1 MSTEASELFFDASEI
16 VMYDQIREDT
26 LYIMLYAVVTATA
39 MMACCY
45 LLFRRANAIAPDIT
59 PPARLRRWAAVF
71 FAVLVLNH
79 LWYMPIFYISSSE
92 DIMMTDLIGGL
103 LDSMTVFPVAII
115 VLLAMLQDRRRPLW
129 PIAAMM
135 APIVVVGAFNIA
147 TRSFAILPIVY
158 IYFLLMCIGFIVYM
172 VRALRQYGRWL
183 RENYADLE
191 HKEVWQS
198 FVVLAIIMLVFAVYA
213 FIYEGPLYQYSM
225 QVIILVLVFYLLW
238 RVETLSDLSLSQQ
251 PENQPIDLSIPAKRE
266 IDVRQKAP
274 TANFGPLLQKS
285 CVDTQL
291 YLQHDLTLSQLAHA
305 IGTNRTYL
313 TNYFI
318 HEGITYNAYIND
330 LRINHFVSLYH
341 EAVATESPI
350 TAQQLAHDSGYRSY
364 STFSLAFKQR
374 MGQSVTAWMRNT
386 AE

>member
-1 MSTEASELFFDASEI
+1 
-16 VMYDQIREDT
+16 MYDQIRQDT
-26 LYIMLYAVVTATA
+26 LFIILYSMVTATA
-39 MMACCY
+39 LLASCY
-45 LLFRRANAIAPDIT
+45 LLSRRANAVAPNIT
-59 PPARLRRWAAVF
+59 PPARLRRWTTAF
-71 FAVLVLNH
+71 FAILALNH
-79 LWYMPIFYISSSE
+79 LWYMPIFFLSSSE

-103 LDSMTVFPVAII
+103 LDCMTLFPVAII

-129 PIAAMM
+129 PVVAMV
-135 APIVVVGAFNIA
+135 APIVVIA
-147 TRSFAILPIVY
+147 IFCVVTRSYALLPMVY
-158 IYFLLMCIGFIVYM
+158 VYALLMCIGLIIYM
-172 VRALRQYGRWL
+172 VRALRQYSRWL
-183 RENYADLE
+183 RDNFADLE

-274 TANFGPLLQKS
+274 TANFGPLLQKY